1 MNQEDASSLVNQLFE
16 TLSPFLMR
24 YALRGTRSAEA
35 AEDLVQEAFMALYRD
50 LRNGKRID
58 DPRAWTIGAVR
69 NQIRKF
75 SRSLRLHGEDLLSPE
90 VFDLIP
96 ARNVAADET
105 DSARFGPE
113 ALRVLTPREEEV
125 ILLRLQ
131 SMKYRE
137 IAQQLGISSK
147 SVCTLLARAV
157 RKLQAFSRSRTTGES
172 VPGVFRG
179 EMPNALQ

>member
-1 MNQEDASSLVNQLFE
+1 MNQEDASKLVNELFE

-24 YALRGTRSAEA
+24 YAMRGTRSAET
-35 AEDLVQEAFMALYRD
+35 AEDLVQEVFMALYRD

-58 DPRAWTIGAVR
+58 DPRAWTVGAVR

-75 SRSLRLHGEDLLSPE
+75 SRSSRLHGEDLLSPE
-90 VFDLIP
+90 VFDLMPGRTSIG
-96 ARNVAADET
+96 ET
-105 DSARFGPE
+105 DSPEFGPE

-137 IAQQLGISSK
+137 IGQQLGISSK
-147 SVCTLLARAV
+147 SVCTLLSRAV
-157 RKLQAFSRSRTTGES
+157 KKLQAFSQSRTTGE
-172 VPGVFRG
+172 GLRG
-179 EMPNALQ
+179 FLNGEIPNALQ